1 MTPEQVISRAVE
13 AIRIA
18 KEYTDDIEFSCEDAS
33 RSQPEFLY
41 RIIEAAIREGAT
53 TINIPDTVGYA
64 VPSEFGAFVRDL
76 REHVYNSDQAVWS
89 VHCHNDLGLAR
100 GQLLVRCSPRRCS
113 SDRVLHQ
120 RSWRKSG

>member
-64 VPSEFGAFVRDL
+64 VPVR
-76 REHVYNSDQAVWS
+76 
-89 VHCHNDLGLAR
+89 
-100 GQLLVRCSPRRCS
+100 VRRFCS
-113 SDRVLHQ
+113 
-120 RSWRKSG
+120 